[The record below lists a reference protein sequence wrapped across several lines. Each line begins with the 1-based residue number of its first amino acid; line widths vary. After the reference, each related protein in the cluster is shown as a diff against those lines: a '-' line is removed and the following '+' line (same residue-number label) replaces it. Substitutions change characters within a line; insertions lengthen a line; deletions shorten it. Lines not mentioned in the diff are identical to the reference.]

1 MRTDGQREELL
12 KWRRKMH
19 DMHLLTHSLTLAWLW
34 GRGLEL
40 CCRCSLFVSPRC
52 SALSL
57 CSVGL
62 LLCVMLLIY
71 IVYNLLLL
79 LFFVAYTICK
89 TRYCCS
95 G

>member
-34 GRGLEL
+34 GGGLHSAAAVL
-40 CCRCSLFVSPRC
+40 SSSLLDALLSH
-52 SALSL
+52 SALL
-57 CSVGL
+57 GF